1 MAEYSVKVILTDDE
15 GQVREING
23 EAIVFAV
30 SGGDSAVAGV
40 FGGYSVMRLRQAREF
55 VLEAIEGCPTGKR
68 MAEMDAMMS
77 VRGALQ

>member
-30 SGGDSAVAGV
+30 SGGDSVAGV

-55 VLEAIEGCPTGKR
+55 VLEVIEGCPTGKL